1 MIGDLYME
9 SNILAKRLKQLREEH
24 HISQAKI
31 GKMCGITQNAVFK
44 YENGVSF
51 PPMNILLFYADY
63 FNISLDWLFGRCD
76 NREGKAYSGI
86 SKSDQDRVDAY
97 TEEILDESTPLGKK
111 LMKIIH
117 TAIKEEM
124 NEKNNSK

>member
-1 MIGDLYME
+1 ME
-9 SNILAKRLKQLREEH
+9 SNILAKRLKLLREEQ

-51 PPMNILLFYADY
+51 PPMNILLFYANY
-63 FNISLDWLFGRCD
+63 FNVSLDWLFGRCD

-86 SKSDQDRVDAY
+86 SRSNQDRMDAY
-97 TEEILDESTPLGKK
+97 TEEILDESTSLGKK
-111 LMKIIH
+111 LMEIIH
-117 TAIKEEM
+117 SAIKEEM
-124 NEKNNSK
+124 VKNSNSK

>member
-1 MIGDLYME
+1 ME
-9 SNILAKRLKQLREEH
+9 SNILAKRLKQLRTEQK
-24 HISQAKI
+24 ISQLKIAKMN
-31 GKMCGITQNAVFK
+31 GTTQNAVFK

-63 FNISLDWLFGRCD
+63 FNVSLDWLFGRCD

-86 SKSDQDRVDAY
+86 FRSNQDRMDAY

-111 LMKIIH
+111 LMEIIH
-117 TAIKEEM
+117 SAIKEEM
-124 NEKNNSK
+124 VKNDNSK

>member
-1 MIGDLYME
+1 MGL
-9 SNILAKRLKQLREEH
+9 LRMQ
-24 HISQAKI
+24 SS
-31 GKMCGITQNAVFK
+31 M
-44 YENGVSF
+44 
-51 PPMNILLFYADY
+51 
-63 FNISLDWLFGRCD
+63 DWLFGRCD

-111 LMKIIH
+111 LMEIIH

>member
-1 MIGDLYME
+1 ME
-9 SNILAKRLKQLREEH
+9 SNILAKRLKQLRTEQK
-24 HISQAKI
+24 ISQLKIAKMN
-31 GKMCGITQNAVFK
+31 GTTQNAVFK

-63 FNISLDWLFGRCD
+63 FNVSLDWLFGRCD

-86 SKSDQDRVDAY
+86 SRSNQDRMDAY

-111 LMKIIH
+111 LMEIIH
-117 TAIKEEM
+117 SAINEEM
-124 NEKNNSK
+124 VKNDNSK

>member
-1 MIGDLYME
+1 ME
-9 SNILAKRLKQLREEH
+9 SNILAKRLKQLRTEQK
-24 HISQAKI
+24 ISQLKIAKMN
-31 GKMCGITQNAVFK
+31 GTTQNAVFK

-63 FNISLDWLFGRCD
+63 FNVSLDWLFGRCD

-86 SKSDQDRVDAY
+86 SRSNQDRMDAY

-111 LMKIIH
+111 LMEIIH
-117 TAIKEEM
+117 SAIKEEM
-124 NEKNNSK
+124 VKNDNSK

>member
-1 MIGDLYME
+1 ME
-9 SNILAKRLKQLREEH
+9 SSILAKRLKQLRTEQK
-24 HISQAKI
+24 ISQLKIAKMN
-31 GKMCGITQNAVFK
+31 GTTQNAVFK

-63 FNISLDWLFGRCD
+63 FNVSLDWLFGRCD

-86 SKSDQDRVDAY
+86 SRSNQDRMDAY

-111 LMKIIH
+111 LMEIIH
-117 TAIKEEM
+117 SAIKEEM
-124 NEKNNSK
+124 VKNNNSK